1 MNPESENF
9 EQLRKLLALKR
20 HELPPPGYFNN
31 FSGQVISRIK
41 AGEQE
46 QQGVAWLKKLLSILE
61 HRPLISGAF
70 GAGLCAL
77 AIAGIVFTQDA
88 QQNPEGQPS
97 AGNLNLAYPVPA
109 QAVAMNSAAPSPFSN
124 SSNSVSPELRSML
137 STFPAQAQFQTA
149 PASFSPPGN

>member
-20 HELPPPGYFNN
+20 HELPPPGYFNS
-31 FSGQVISRIK
+31 FSGQVIARIK

-46 QQGVAWLKKLLSILE
+46 RQGAAWLKKLLSVLE
-61 HRPLISGAF
+61 HRPLITGAF

-88 QQNPEGQPS
+88 QENSPV
-97 AGNLNLAYPVPA
+97 AGNFNPALNAPAAPIAMNETPA
-109 QAVAMNSAAPSPFSN
+109 QSPFSN
-124 SSNSVSPELRSML
+124 STNPVSPELRSLL
-137 STFPAQAQFQTA
+137 SNFPMQGQTMPAAFSVQGNPAQ
-149 PASFSPPGN
+149 